1 MIKVLLIDD
10 QPEVREFL
18 SDFLSMKGHEVLQ
31 AANGKLGLDLFLS
44 DKPDV
49 AVVDVEMPV
58 MNGLQFSQKA
68 LEYDKD
74 FPILIITAFL
84 QKYSKE
90 DFESI
95 GVKGVLQKPIDL
107 NVLNSNILEVV
118 H

>member
-1 MIKVLLIDD
+1 MKILLIDD
-10 QPEVREFL
+10 QPDVREFL
-18 SDFLSMKGHEVLQ
+18 SDFLTMKGYEVLQ
-31 AANGKLGLDLFLS
+31 AANGKQGLDLFHS
-44 DKPDV
+44 EKPDV

-68 LEYDKD
+68 LESDKD
-74 FPILIITAFL
+74 FPILIITAYL

-107 NVLNSNILEVV
+107 NILNSTILDVV